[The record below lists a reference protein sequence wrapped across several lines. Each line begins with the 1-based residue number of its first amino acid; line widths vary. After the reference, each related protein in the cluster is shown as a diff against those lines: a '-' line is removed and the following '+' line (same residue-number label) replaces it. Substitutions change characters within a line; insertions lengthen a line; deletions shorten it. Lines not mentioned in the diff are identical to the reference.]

1 MCLRYKSL
9 STVIGKVAH
18 PHGASRHSRIL
29 QQANVTM
36 LAIVTL
42 DCPDGRLKT
51 VNRCYP

>member
-18 PHGASRHSRIL
+18 PPWSIPTFPHFTAGEC
-29 QQANVTM
+29 NM
-36 LAIVTL
+36 LATVTL

-51 VNRCYP
+51 VNGYYL